1 MSMSENSQK
10 SEVDR
15 KKQTADLITLL
26 DDLDKTDVPQLK
38 AAVPASAETTDIAPT
53 VAVVSTPSFLSA
65 PIPTPEVGSAPAT
78 GLAPISDTS
87 SVPVDPYALPSAP
100 AIVPLPPVP
109 TVSGIPSKY
118 PPNFLETEIAT
129 GELFPDLQIFFKQLG
144 KAFGKRYQYWE
155 GTLSNILMIL
165 RKMQQNT
172 QENAVAMVKA
182 VEIINEKLRKGLTD
196 FLAKRDEVERY
207 AECDYKQV
215 ARNLKR
221 TLELLNFQ
229 VREFKLQQ
237 MTAELY
243 NIYK

>member
-1 MSMSENSQK
+1 MSMSENP
-10 SEVDR
+10 EHPLTDR
-15 KKQTADLITLL
+15 KKQTADLINLL

-38 AAVPASAETTDIAPT
+38 PNVPTSAEILEIAPS

-65 PIPTPEVGSAPAT
+65 PISAASEVGSAPAT
-78 GLAPISDTS
+78 DSASIPT
-87 SVPVDPYALPSAP
+87 DPYALPSAP
-100 AIVPLPPVP
+100 AVIPLPPIPTASGVP
-109 TVSGIPSKY
+109 TRY
-118 PPNFLETEIAT
+118 PPDFLETEIAT

-144 KAFGKRYQYWE
+144 RAFGKRYQYWE
-155 GTLSNILMIL
+155 GTDSNILMIL

-172 QENAVAMVKA
+172 QENAVMMVKA
-182 VEIINEKLRKGLTD
+182 LEIINEKLRKGLSD
-196 FLAKRDEVERY
+196 FLAKREEVERY

-215 ARNLKR
+215 AKNLKK

-237 MTAELY
+237 MTSELY